1 MKEDLNKKIEALET
15 TIETMQ
21 EALFELKAKQRE
33 IEVENAQQHVSKEKK
48 EYIETVMEE
57 KQKEEV
63 VTIKEPV
70 QEREVK
76 QVDISAFKREPFNII
91 KFCQTWLPRIFVGI
105 MLLGVIWLFKA
116 GVDAGLLTPAIR
128 IVFGIVLSIGFY
140 YIGDI
145 QIKRER
151 QALGLVLAGGS
162 ITGIVLT
169 TFAAHYLYGFIPA
182 SVAFVCNIAWVILGR
197 SLLCTI
203 LIK

>member
-1 MKEDLNKKIEALET
+1 MKKDLDKKIEALET
-15 TIETMQ
+15 AIETIQ
-21 EALFELKAKQRE
+21 EALAELKVKQRE

-57 KQKEEV
+57 KPKEEI
-63 VTIKEPV
+63 VTIKESV

-76 QVDISAFKREPFNII
+76 QVDISAFKPEPFNII
-91 KFCQTWLPRIFVGI
+91 KFCQTWLPRVFVGI

-128 IVFGIVLSIGFY
+128 IVFGIALSIGLY

-162 ITGIVLT
+162 ITGL
-169 TFAAHYLYGFIPA
+169 F
-182 SVAFVCNIAWVILGR
+182 
-197 SLLCTI
+197 
-203 LIK
+203 